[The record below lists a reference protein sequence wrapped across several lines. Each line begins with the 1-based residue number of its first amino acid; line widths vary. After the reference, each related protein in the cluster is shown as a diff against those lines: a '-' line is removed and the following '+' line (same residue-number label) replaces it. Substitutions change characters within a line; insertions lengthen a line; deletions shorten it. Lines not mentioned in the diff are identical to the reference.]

1 MTSAAFDTVE
11 EFLELFAPFFGS
23 MISNRESDSKYENS
37 PENEEIMDDA
47 WIDLEK
53 WIAKSDKEQ
62 ARGKSWVPDEYDV
75 REVWDAVVGCY
86 DKTFNWED
94 WIKEDSHVIYPLG
107 HHKRVNDKA
116 PYNPEEYLGYS
127 DNLISS
133 TLLIEKSLI
142 KHNYDLHPPEIE
154 WLLTEVKQGAKR
166 ALIGDA
172 IVNEIEAVSAV
183 PWLDSGMKS
192 ADFANKVSNP
202 RVLKDEWQR
211 VVDIDRIRNIAQF
224 ANDSENSMFNP
235 VTLFVDLNNPDVSL
249 TKIKRR
255 HSGKNRYSLKIK
267 FDFLKKQY
275 KRFLTDY
282 VVKPKER
289 DLRPLWIVDGQ
300 HRVRGY
306 SMSHVGFEH
315 RIPIVVL
322 TSNENDDGR
331 RDVAKIFTEINT
343 LAEPVK
349 EEHQLFLMYRFGIKK
364 SRADDWTIDTG
375 SKTKSYLGN
384 PKNERSRINR
394 RAYELALHL
403 SKTKVSALN
412 NSIHFSSVNTKAS
425 AVINIKTW
433 MKAVRSWFQTG
444 NIYGDSRT
452 DDFFEEEVNNFFLA
466 FAEAANGTD
475 WPCSTKSK
483 WGDKQ
488 NRWNIPTFQ
497 GGEKPMIQ
505 KAPFQSLL
513 MFYPEFIE
521 ELQERDTSLNW
532 RTKAITKDQF
542 RDLLENTSIP
552 EIDWR
557 YGRLEE
563 KLGGRTNDNH
573 RHLKNFMITAVKG
586 KAKYDHT
593 DVMSEDIKSHPG
605 KGILAPPARRKINF
619 GTGSPNWPRSSP
631 VILEMD
637 KPHHSMKA
645 IWSSIV
651 HLKNGEAVSWK
662 IEKKL
667 QKIADGKS
675 KLSFTAQALRDSG
688 LNPSQIEKIV
698 INGSWQNG
706 CGESSNSAIQLT
718 R

>member
-1 MTSAAFDTVE
+1 MSTSAFDTVE
-11 EFLELFAPFFGS
+11 EFIELFSPYFGS
-23 MISNRESDSKYENS
+23 MITNRESHSKYVNS
-37 PENEEIMDDA
+37 PENEDIMNDA
-47 WIDLEK
+47 WDDLEK
-53 WIAKSDKEQ
+53 WIDKCDREQ
-62 ARGKSWVPDEYDV
+62 ALGKKWVPDELDV
-75 REVWDAVVGCY
+75 REAWDAVVGCY
-86 DKTFNWED
+86 DKNFHWEE
-94 WIKEDSHVIYPLG
+94 WINENSHVIYPLN
-107 HHKRVNDKA
+107 HPKRVNDKA
-116 PYNPEEYLGYS
+116 PYNPTEYLGYS
-127 DNLISS
+127 GNLVSS

-142 KHNYDLHPPEIE
+142 KHNYDNHPPEIE
-154 WLLTEVKQGAKR
+154 WTLTEVKQGAKR

-172 IVNEIEAVSAV
+172 VVNQIEAVSSV

-192 ADFANKVSNP
+192 ADFANKVSDP

-224 ANDSENSMFNP
+224 ANDPDNSMFNP
-235 VTLFVDLNNPDVSL
+235 VTLFVDLKDPNVTL

-275 KRFLTDY
+275 NKHLTDY

-289 DLRPLWIVDGQ
+289 DLRPIWIVDGQ

-306 SMSHVGFEH
+306 SMSHIGFEH

-322 TSNENDDGR
+322 TSNDNDDGR

-384 PKNERSRINR
+384 PKNDRSRINR

-412 NSIHFSSVNTKAS
+412 NSIHFSSINTKAS

-433 MKAVRSWFQTG
+433 MKAVRSWFQIG

-452 DDFFEEEVNNFFLA
+452 DDFFLEEVNNFFLA

-497 GGEKPMIQ
+497 GGEKPLIQ

-521 ELQERDTSLNW
+521 ELQERDTSLNS

-563 KLGGRTNDNH
+563 KLGGRTNVNLS
-573 RHLKNFMITAVKG
+573 HLKNFMITAVKRN
-586 KAKYDHT
+586 AKYDHR

-605 KGILAPPARRKINF
+605 KGILAPPTRRKINF
-619 GTGSPNWPRSSP
+619 GTGSPKWPRSSP
-631 VILEMD
+631 VTLEMD
-637 KPHHSMKA
+637 KPYHSYKVIWEA
-645 IWSSIV
+645 IA
-651 HLKNGEAVSWK
+651 HLKNGEAVSWN
-662 IEKKL
+662 IEKRL
-667 QKIADGKS
+667 QKTRDGKS
-675 KLSFTAQALRDSG
+675 TLTFTASDLRSSG
-688 LNPSQIEKIV
+688 LNPAQIEKIV
-698 INGSWQNG
+698 IHGSWQNG
-706 CGESSNSAIQLT
+706 CGESTVSKKELT